1 MTEPTMA
8 DTLSRVP
15 NDVKHRFGTIC
26 FSSYGKYKGPA
37 LILSPFS
44 TCLAPGTQPV
54 RDTIVKRVRD
64 KWFTMFHNVSN
75 TSCVLHHV
83 FYYYTVLF
91 HTSW

>member
-1 MTEPTMA
+1 MA

-15 NDVKHRFGTIC
+15 NDVKHRFGTIG
-26 FSSYGKYKGPA
+26 FATFHKFTGPV

-44 TCLAPGTQPV
+44 TCLVPGTQPV
-54 RDTIVKRVRD
+54 RNAIIKKVRD
-64 KWFTMFHNVSN
+64 NWLTMFHNVSKM
-75 TSCVLHHV
+75 SYVLHHV